1 MDGLQPRPL
10 SLHGLYL
17 EDMRIICVGTMG
29 YRWPTNH
36 VNPFIHLPIHPSFI
50 HSAGHHLLILLFI
63 HLSISTSTHL
73 LPSFCLPSSH
83 FLLYYLSLYPPT
95 HPFIHLF
102 LFALIHTFIHPSSH
116 FPFYI
121 STCLSIHAPR
131 LPMSGTVPGT
141 GEPEF
146 KEHAC
151 IYKCAMSACV
161 LACVDG

>member
-83 FLLYYLSLYPPT
+83 FLLYLLFIPLST
-95 HPFIHLF
+95 HPP
-102 LFALIHTFIHPSSH
+102 IHPSVPLCSH
-116 FPFYI
+116 TYI
-121 STCLSIHAPR
+121 HPPIFSFSFLYIHLSFHSCTSPSHVRHCARHRGTRIQRARLYLQVCNVCLCTCL
-131 LPMSGTVPGT
+131 
-141 GEPEF
+141 
-146 KEHAC
+146 C
-151 IYKCAMSACV
+151 
-161 LACVDG
+161 